1 MLRRRMNNGG
11 RRGAGAFTLIELM
24 IVVLIIGVLLAIA
37 GPNFNAAR
45 EKTYRR
51 SCIENLNKMEIA
63 KNCYMMDHNLGGSTP
78 ATTFTDA
85 ALYGTDGYL
94 RAKPSCPGG
103 GTYTINDGSTS
114 PTCDYSNG
122 GNIHVLTDL

>member
-1 MLRRRMNNGG
+1 M
-11 RRGAGAFTLIELM
+11 IELM

-51 SCIENLNKMEIA
+51 SCIENLHKMEIA
-63 KNCYMMDHNLGGSTP
+63 KNCYMMDHNLSGSAP

-85 ALYGTDGYL
+85 ALYGTNGYL
-94 RAKPSCPGG
+94 KFKPTCPGG
-103 GTYTINDGSTS
+103 GAYNINDGATS
-114 PTCDYSNG
+114 PTCDYSSG
-122 GNIHVLTDL
+122 GNLHILTDL